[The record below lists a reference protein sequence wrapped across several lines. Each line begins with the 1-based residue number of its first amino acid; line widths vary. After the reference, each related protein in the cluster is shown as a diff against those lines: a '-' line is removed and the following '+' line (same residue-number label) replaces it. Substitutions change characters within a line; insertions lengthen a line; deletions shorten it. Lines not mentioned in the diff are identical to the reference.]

1 MKPITSPL
9 TLAALAVCAATL
21 SGQTPPPPGT
31 PQPKPILPTAVSV
44 LINKTDSYVGG
55 MVSLT
60 AAVDQRF
67 GAAAFSIVQGRR
79 NETPGSD
86 VLVLAPILT
95 APVASGAYVT
105 VIGEVVR
112 YDPAEVATKMK
123 GNAPALDADTIAKYR
138 GRPAIVAT
146 SVINA
151 AMTDLAKRLP
161 PPMTPEEEALSRLM
175 KQIGPGFNSLRQSV
189 TAANATDAAA
199 QAAAL
204 HKAFGE
210 TAAFWK
216 GKTHPD
222 ATQWNEDARQA
233 ADAIAKA
240 AAKPDWDAVKAAVPK
255 LQSNCSSCH
264 NQYRE
269 RLDDGT
275 YRYKQPGR

>member
-1 MKPITSPL
+1 MTRTKVSF
-9 TLAALAVCAATL
+9 TLAVVTLGAATL
-21 SGQTPPPPGT
+21 ASQAPPPGT
-31 PQPKPILPTAVSV
+31 PQPKPILPAAVSV
-44 LINKTDSYVGG
+44 LINKADTFVGG

-67 GAAAFSIVQGRR
+67 GASAFSIVQGRR
-79 NETPGSD
+79 GDTTGGD

-95 APVASGAYVT
+95 APVAPGAYVT

-112 YDPAEVATKMK
+112 FDPEQVAAKMK
-123 GNAPALDADTIAKYR
+123 GNAPALDADTVAKYR

-222 ATQWNEDARQA
+222 ALQWNEDARQA

-255 LQSNCSSCH
+255 LQSNCASCH

-275 YRYKQPGR
+275 YRFKQPGR